1 MMSDLRLMSCAGKRE
16 AEARRQDQ
24 KEFVAAK
31 KRYAQMEALRVE
43 MQRLGYEGVATARY
57 KQLQTELK
65 RLEREGSPPSSRTQ
79 RRARRGRSRRRSAS
93 AVAEGDERR
102 ASSARRSVSAER
114 QSPRHDDEHL
124 VRQMHGHKV
133 QRTATGLTAT
143 TPDMQN
149 GWWRSSPPRQRP
161 APRRSR
167 SVSPGHSHPHAAYAA
182 RRSPAR
188 RSASGSRAIPA
199 GRTFGTA
206 ARRTGWRAP
215 GSLEQS
221 MTDEARVAARRR
233 RRSSWS
239 ARCVANGLQESVW
252 QGWWSE
258 KCACAGTRRRGWRI
272 CTRFRAAAD
281 TAESSTRLAT
291 RCATERTSDAPICL
305 RHPELTIATQ
315 TIFARSLR
323 SPSPSRPASVQWE
336 DREVRDSSSETTAP
350 VWRPASP
357 VDGKPRSGWAPLD
370 VHSLSP
376 PGSVYSAA
384 S

>member
-1 MMSDLRLMSCAGKRE
+1 MSDLRLMSCAGKRE

-102 ASSARRSVSAER
+102 ASCARRSVSAER

-167 SVSPGHSHPHAAYAA
+167 SVSPGHSHPNAAYAT
-182 RRSPAR
+182 RRSPARR

-233 RRSSWS
+233 RSSSWS
-239 ARCVANGLQESVW
+239 ARCVANGPLAFGKGGGLKSVRAQEPAAA
-252 QGWWSE
+252 GGAYAHGSE
-258 KCACAGTRRRGWRI
+258 PQPTPRRARRAWRLGAQPNAQATPQSACAT
-272 CTRFRAAAD
+272 
-281 TAESSTRLAT
+281 
-291 RCATERTSDAPICL
+291 PN
-305 RHPELTIATQ
+305 
-315 TIFARSLR
+315 
-323 SPSPSRPASVQWE
+323 
-336 DREVRDSSSETTAP
+336 
-350 VWRPASP
+350 
-357 VDGKPRSGWAPLD
+357 
-370 VHSLSP
+370 
-376 PGSVYSAA
+376 
-384 S
+384 